1 MAINGGDAWGR
12 LQAKSAFRD
21 GTNDLENI
29 PSLDLWYAKP
39 MFSSRQN
46 NHYRAF
52 RSNHFPSLIVSNKW
66 RDEQLSSRGSLS
78 DVCLVLAIPFKQMC
92 PWCTY
97 RGGERFG
104 KLRKLFK
111 NASYICCLLP
121 HSVVNVF
128 KYSFALSAWGFSIPL
143 SADVKKSTLSR
154 ARSLKKKNPRKQ

>member
-111 NASYICCLLP
+111 NASYMLLVTALGGKRIQVFLCTFSLRFQ
-121 HSVVNVF
+121 HS
-128 KYSFALSAWGFSIPL
+128 PL
-143 SADVKKSTLSR
+143 R
-154 ARSLKKKNPRKQ
+154 RC